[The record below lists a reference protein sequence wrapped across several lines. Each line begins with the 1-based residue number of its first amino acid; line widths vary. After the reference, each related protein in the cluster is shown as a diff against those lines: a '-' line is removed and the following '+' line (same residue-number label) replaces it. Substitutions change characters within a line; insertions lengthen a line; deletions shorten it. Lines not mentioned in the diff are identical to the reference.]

1 MSEPPNQSSGLRSVG
16 AIFAGLVFIFVVSLG
31 TDVLFHATGVFPPW
45 FQPMATSLWVFA
57 LAYRSL
63 YGVIGCYIA
72 GRLAPNRPMK
82 HAMLLGVIGVVLSII
97 GVAANWNKGPEFGP
111 RWYAILLI
119 FSALP
124 CAWIGGLL
132 ASRKREVAYG

>member
-1 MSEPPNQSSGLRSVG
+1 MSETEGSRRITRSIG
-16 AIFAGLVFIFVVSLG
+16 AVFAGLVFIFVVSLG
-31 TDVLFHATGVFPPW
+31 TDVVFHATGVFPPW
-45 FQPMATSLWVFA
+45 FQPMADSLWVFA
-57 LAYRSL
+57 LAYRS
-63 YGVIGCYIA
+63 VFAIIGCYIA

-111 RWYAILLI
+111 KWYGILLI
-119 FSALP
+119 ASALP

-132 ASRKREVAYG
+132 ASRKREVAHS